1 MFVMAVENELH
12 YVESL
17 RDLEQQVKESE
28 GPKMRDEMWQARYQW
43 WIEQKEKTGYADRLV
58 LLRRCV
64 GLRSIC
70 RASEQSTH
78 YPWRLQPPGNSQR
91 TLTISTTRLQWR
103 LRRRNPR
110 YDLPSMTEQRP
121 SYHNLTRCFS
131 TLCTRIGQV
140 L

>member
-58 LLRRCV
+58 LLRRWSV
-64 GLRSIC
+64 
-70 RASEQSTH
+70 
-78 YPWRLQPPGNSQR
+78 
-91 TLTISTTRLQWR
+91 
-103 LRRRNPR
+103 
-110 YDLPSMTEQRP
+110 
-121 SYHNLTRCFS
+121 
-131 TLCTRIGQV
+131 
-140 L
+140 